1 MCTRKE
7 LYQIMVME
15 TEVTLALIGFAT
27 SITSGIISY
36 RAGKGSRR
44 RDNAEA
50 SAAEYESL
58 NKMREFYTQTLEAV
72 DSRMEELNAH
82 DKNSRKKKYIL
93 RSIIDW
99 LSGIAC
105 KDTHCDKRVS
115 LSQTEIDT
123 ITNESSIVEFNIKQD
138 GDKSREDISG
148 Q

>member
-1 MCTRKE
+1 
-7 LYQIMVME
+7 
-15 TEVTLALIGFAT
+15 
-27 SITSGIISY
+27 
-36 RAGKGSRR
+36 
-44 RDNAEA
+44 
-50 SAAEYESL
+50 
-58 NKMREFYTQTLEAV
+58 MREFYTQTLEAV
-72 DSRMEELNAH
+72 NSRMEELSAH

-115 LSQTEIDT
+115 LSQTEIDA

>member
-1 MCTRKE
+1 MLLLSPQE
-7 LYQIMVME
+7 LFPTGQ
-15 TEVTLALIGFAT
+15 GR
-27 SITSGIISY
+27 GP
-36 RAGKGSRR
+36 RR

-72 DSRMEELNAH
+72 NSRMEELSAH

-115 LSQTEIDT
+115 LSQTEIDA